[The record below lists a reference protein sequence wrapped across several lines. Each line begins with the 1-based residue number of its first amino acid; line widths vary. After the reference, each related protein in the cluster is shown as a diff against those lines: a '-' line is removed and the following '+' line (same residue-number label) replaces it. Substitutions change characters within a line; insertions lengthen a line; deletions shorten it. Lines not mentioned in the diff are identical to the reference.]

1 MDKELHISHC
11 QEQFSELNVFGRP
24 KVLCGVHCVA
34 LLMFYGIDMLIIICS
49 EIFVSVLC
57 TALSNEARAACRSGN
72 RAGLTQRAEFA
83 LPLFCLNIHS
93 RIGTFWTIVLQA
105 EQGKVDKRQDQSKE
119 KAKR

>member
-1 MDKELHISHC
+1 MYC
-11 QEQFSELNVFGRP
+11 
-24 KVLCGVHCVA
+24 
-34 LLMFYGIDMLIIICS
+34 

-93 RIGTFWTIVLQA
+93 RIGTFWTIVLRGRA
-105 EQGKVDKRQDQSKE
+105 RKGKRQDQSKE